1 MWDKEKSMK
10 VTVDMGNMSEI
21 VQTAIEKNLET
32 IIKEQVEESVK
43 KAIDRVSKDA
53 IDDAVSKNYQR
64 FVDEYIKNTKIK
76 VGGGLWGDRDIKEYT
91 VEEYINHELQ
101 KCMDEKTLTVSDRYG
116 KDKKMS
122 FEEYIK
128 KQFNPSTEIAS
139 QIDEFMMDVRDD
151 INKSMKECFDE
162 STKSMLSNTVLN
174 ILNANDTYRKLESNI
189 KCIASKKE

>member
-1 MWDKEKSMK
+1 MK

-21 VQTAIEKNLET
+21 VETAIEKNLEA
-32 IIKEQVEESVK
+32 IIKEQVEEAVK
-43 KAIDRVSKDA
+43 KSIDRVVEDA

-76 VGGGLWGDRDIKEYT
+76 VGGGLWGDREIKEYT

-101 KCMDEKTLTVSDRYG
+101 KCMNEKTLTVSDRYG
-116 KDKKMS
+116 NDKKMS

-128 KQFNPSTEIAS
+128 KNFNPSKEISS
-139 QIDEFMMDVRDD
+139 QIDKFMMDVRDD

-162 STKSMLSNTVLN
+162 STKAMLSNAVLN